1 MFKIRVTSSLGGVVN
16 ETLTPHA
23 ETAGVRGKVASV
35 EALTKGDRRTAG
47 KAGCHAIG
55 QIRNDGS
62 IIKCFGN
69 DHANTDGAPYG
80 GH

>member
-1 MFKIRVTSSLGGVVN
+1 MLKIRVTSSLGGVVN

-23 ETAGVRGKVASV
+23 ETAGEVASV
-35 EALTKGDRRTAG
+35 ETLTKGDRRTAG

-55 QIRNDGS
+55 QIRNGGS

-69 DHANTDGAPYG
+69 GHANTM
-80 GH
+80 GHCGH